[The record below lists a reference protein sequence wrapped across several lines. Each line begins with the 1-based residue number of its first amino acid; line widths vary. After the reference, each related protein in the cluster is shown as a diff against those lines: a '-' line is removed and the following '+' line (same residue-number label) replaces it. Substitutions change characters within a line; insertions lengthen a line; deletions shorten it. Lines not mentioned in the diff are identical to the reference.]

1 MIIGATQ
8 VLRKKIKDLCMGYL
22 ELEKDDILINF
33 ETLNTRDKFK

>member
-1 MIIGATQ
+1 MITGVTQ
-8 VLRKKIKDLCMGYL
+8 VLRKKQKTYCMGYL